1 MRRFC
6 IYFFLMILSVKMVGC
21 QSSSQ
26 QGSFS
31 PSITLNIGDEPQ
43 TLDPRKAR
51 DLQCQTVSRM
61 LFEGLCRVSPEEKA
75 ELALAESVE
84 ISSDLK
90 TFTFHLKEA
99 FWSNGDPVLASDFA
113 YAWKKV
119 LAPDF
124 LSDTAFHLYGIK
136 NAKAA
141 KEGKISVDD
150 IGIVVLD
157 SKTLV
162 VSLESPTPYFLELTA
177 MPAYFPVHER
187 TDRENP
193 AWAQNAATYVGNGPF
208 TLKEWKHQDHL
219 SLEKNPLY
227 WDAPRV
233 QIPSL
238 ELQMVESQTEL
249 KMFEKEAI
257 DWAGSPLSFLPTD
270 AISGLKKASALHT
283 KQMLGTY
290 FIRANTQRKTVD
302 QVLLRKAFALAINRK
317 AIIEHI
323 LQGGQTPATG
333 LVPPSLG
340 LQKGAYFQDADL
352 ETARALFSE
361 ALAER
366 GITKEDLPEISLM
379 FVAQESRR
387 QIAQALQD
395 QWFQAFGIRV
405 KLEAFEAKVY
415 FDRVSKQDYDLAMGS
430 WIADFPDPINFLEVF
445 KYRKGGSNNTLWEN
459 PRYVGLLEESAHTA
473 DPQKRLELLAQSE
486 EILMNEMPI
495 LPLYFCSMLY
505 VNQPRLQ
512 GVVLSSMG
520 QLDFKWAFID
530 EGNNMLAQG
539 EEK

>member
-6 IYFFLMILSVKMVGC
+6 VYFFLMILTLKMVGC
-21 QSSSQ
+21 QHSSQ
-26 QGSFS
+26 RGPSS
-31 PSITLNIGDEPQ
+31 PSITLNIGNEPQ

-61 LFEGLCRVSPEEKA
+61 LFEGLSRCSPEEKA

-99 FWSNGDPVLASDFA
+99 LWSNGDPVTASDFA

-119 LAPDF
+119 LSPDF
-124 LSDTAFHLYGIK
+124 PSDTAFHLYVIK
-136 NAKAA
+136 NAKGA
-141 KEGKISVDD
+141 KEGKVSVEE
-150 IGIVVLD
+150 IGVAVLD
-157 SKTLV
+157 SRTLV

-208 TLKEWKHQDHL
+208 LLKEWKHQDSL
-219 SLEKNPLY
+219 SLIKNPLY
-227 WDAPRV
+227 WDAPKV
-233 QIPSL
+233 QILSL

-249 KMFEKEAI
+249 KMFEKDAI

-270 AISGLKKASALHT
+270 AIKGLQKASALHA
-283 KQMLGTY
+283 KEMLGTY
-290 FIRANTQRKTVD
+290 FIRANTQRKTMD
-302 QVLLRKAFALAINRK
+302 QSLMRKAFALAIDRG
-317 AIIEHI
+317 AIIDHI
-323 LQGGQTPATG
+323 LQGGQMPATG

-340 LQKGAYFQDADL
+340 LQKGPYFQDADL
-352 ETARALFSE
+352 EKARALFSE
-361 ALAER
+361 ALAQR
-366 GITKEDLPEISLM
+366 GIAKEELPEISLM
-379 FVAQESRR
+379 YMAQESRR
-387 QIAQALQD
+387 LVAQALQD
-395 QWFQAFGIRV
+395 QWFRAFGIRV
-405 KLEAFEAKVY
+405 KLEAIEGKVY

-459 PRYVGLLEESAHTA
+459 PRYIELLEESARTA
-473 DPQKRLELLAQSE
+473 DPEERLQLLAQSE

-495 LPLYFCSMLY
+495 LPIYFCSMLY
-505 VNQPRLQ
+505 VSQPRLQ

-520 QLDFKWAFID
+520 QLDFRWASID
-530 EGNNMLAQG
+530 GGNNMLAQG